1 MAVGGN
7 KVETNKKTNGTGV
20 TVISTQKIWQ
30 NVKHLWWICLLFF
43 VAYGSL
49 LGMNVWK
56 AYQADLAAVKLDTYQ
71 ASIQIYYPHET
82 SEEAEAFIILGES
95 NQVLSAL
102 NESLMAAGYQPY
114 GQGVGDKISI
124 QRIGSSFGTT
134 VIAEGEA
141 RSQYMAQRFGEI
153 MVESGEEVMGKQ
165 GGLMG
170 NAITVPCVLRSNGA
184 TVVFDRVEDKH
195 IGFSVMDFVS
205 WKKIMVL
212 GATVLLGAA
221 VIFVVILFDKK
232 VRAREEVDTVLCLP
246 CIAEVKRKKAES
258 GVLFATIAEA
268 LCRKEQVQRLV
279 LVSAEKNNE
288 LPVLQ
293 NILKDLAGVT
303 VKTRES
309 VLESAD
315 AVRAC
320 AEADGVILVIGM
332 NKDRLDRI
340 SQSVTNLE
348 LVSAKVLGYIISD

>member
-1 MAVGGN
+1 MALGGN

-56 AYQADLAAVKLDTYQ
+56 AYQTDQAAVKLDTYQ

-95 NQVLSAL
+95 NRVLSAL
-102 NESLMAAGYQPY
+102 NESLTAEGYQPY
-114 GQGVGDKISI
+114 GQGAGDKISI

-141 RSQYMAQRFGEI
+141 RSRYMAQRFGEI

-170 NAITVPCVLRSNGA
+170 DAITVPCVLRSNGS
-184 TVVFDRVEDKH
+184 TVVFERVEDKH

-212 GATVLLGAA
+212 GATVLLGVA

-232 VRAREEVDTVLCLP
+232 VRAREELDTVLDLP
-246 CIAEVKRKKAES
+246 CIAELKKKKAES
-258 GVLFATIAEA
+258 RTLFAAITEA
-268 LCRKEQVQRLV
+268 LCHNEQVQRLV
-279 LVSAEKNNE
+279 LVAAEKNGE
-288 LPVLQ
+288 LPALQ
-293 NILKDLAGVT
+293 EALKDVPGVA
-303 VKTRES
+303 VEGRES
-309 VLESAD
+309 VLESAET
-315 AVRAC
+315 VRVC
-320 AEADGVILVIGM
+320 AEADGVILVVRM

-348 LVSAKVLGYIISD
+348 LVSAKVLGYILTD